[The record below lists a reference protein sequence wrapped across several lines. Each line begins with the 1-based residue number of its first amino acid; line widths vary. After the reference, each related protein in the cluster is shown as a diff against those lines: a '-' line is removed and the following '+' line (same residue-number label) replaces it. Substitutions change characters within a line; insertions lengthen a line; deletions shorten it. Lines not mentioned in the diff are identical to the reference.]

1 MSVDS
6 PAGAGNVAAAQGAGR
21 VRPLGRPRRS
31 GGGGGGIRGREGIAG
46 WIFTTPVIVLI
57 VMFLA
62 VPILMA
68 LWVSFSNWTGI
79 GSPFSG
85 DVKFV
90 GVRNYK
96 FLLGEDG
103 LSRQNLMQSLRNNF
117 YYVLLVVPLQTSLA
131 LFLAVIVS
139 RRRLVGRGFFRT
151 AFYFPSVTSSVAI
164 VIIFQFLFSG
174 SGAINAIISALG
186 KHGPDW
192 LSEQQGLVHV
202 VLDRLG
208 VHTAPAWLANHY
220 VLGQSWWE
228 WLAGPSGAMVVLILL
243 AVWTTAGT
251 FMLLFVAALQNIP
264 SEIEEAAITDGASSW
279 QRFRM
284 ITLPMLRP
292 TLLLVLTLGL
302 ISTWQTF
309 DAQYLLGGA
318 LANPSIVTPA
328 YLSYTTSFSN
338 QQWGQ
343 GAAISF
349 ILFVIIIV
357 LAAFQRWV
365 LRDRDDEL
373 LKRQERRQAKEMRAA
388 RKASA

>member
-6 PAGAGNVAAAQGAGR
+6 SAVGEVGAAQGAGR
-21 VRPLGRPRRS
+21 VRPLGRPPR
-31 GGGGGGIRGREGIAG
+31 GGIRGREGIAG

-85 DVKFV
+85 NVKFV

-96 FLLGEDG
+96 FLLGESG

-117 YYVLLVVPLQTSLA
+117 YYVILVVPLQTALA

-139 RRRLVGRGFFRT
+139 RRRLTGRGFFRT

-174 SGAINAIISALG
+174 SGAINSIISALG

-192 LSEQQGLVHV
+192 LSEQDGLVHV
-202 VLDRLG
+202 ALDRLG
-208 VHTAPAWLANHY
+208 VHSAPGLLANHS

-228 WLAGPSGAMVVLILL
+228 WLAGPSGAMIVLIFL

-251 FMLLFVAALQNIP
+251 FMLLFVAALQGIP
-264 SEIEEAAITDGASSW
+264 SEIEEAAITDGATSW
-279 QRFRM
+279 QRFRL

-318 LANPSIVTPA
+318 LNNPSIVTPA

-365 LRDRDDEL
+365 LRDKDDVL
-373 LKRQERRQAKEMRAA
+373 LKKQERRQAREMRNA
-388 RKASA
+388 REAEA